1 MDEKIIIKS
10 SDESLEIQPKNNLA
24 DNLKAKAIE
33 TTVGLLDAENIAHI
47 VYIDDKFDIQAQK
60 EVYQARMIQLKTNDN
75 YIETERFANIDW
87 SGPIPRFQNLIM
99 QLWDATENK
108 SELLYEVCTHIRDED
123 SANIIPALEI
133 KNCYGDRIKLM
144 TPDEWIENKYQ
155 LIKELEE
162 GKRALCL
169 FDFEFQS
176 GNSLVPGK
184 NGAHLA
190 KSLIEEQGC
199 VEKVLCGIF
208 SHKFTEEDEDRFRE
222 EYSTEYG
229 IDDSKLYT
237 ISKRRFAFDPQIT
250 GFAEGIKNL
259 LLLPYI
265 EQLKTESLVVL
276 EDSNKKAG
284 ARIKKMTPKTFNQI
298 IQKSSLKEGIW
309 EISTLFRL
317 YGILSK
323 EENYNMISDSAVR
336 QKFNDSVKKIR
347 EIDLKDTGYNL
358 TVPNQQLIK
367 LRNSELYLSGDI
379 INKLHLPLTNGDIF
393 EIKGKEYI
401 LLVQPCNL
409 ALRAKETECGL
420 RSKNYNNAFLI
431 PLRVFSKE
439 QLNHTK
445 QEILSPDNKPEKM
458 LCAYFPEFK
467 VLSLDYL
474 DLTVFDEKG
483 ASTIDMTN
491 PELINDVIHFPWKKR
506 YQYIYEK
513 LAKVENKI
521 QSFLYIKNSTTPKI
535 EEIKG
540 NIRELTKDIKNLE
553 KEEKAKIFENVNPLR
568 EEKDTLTK
576 NLEVLEENIY
586 SFENFDSLNLNQI
599 NNYDIEKRTFSFDI
613 KRTRHYKSPY
623 SDDLLQNFMLYL
635 SRNAFDHDFTS

>member
-87 SGPIPRFQNLIM
+87 SSPIPRFQNLIM

-540 NIRELTKDIKNLE
+540 NIRELTKDIKNLG

>member
-10 SDESLEIQPKNNLA
+10 SDESLEIQPKDNLA
-24 DNLKAKAIE
+24 DNLRAKAIE
-33 TTVGLLDAENIAHI
+33 TTVDLLDAENIAHI
-47 VYIDDKFDIQAQK
+47 VYIDDKFDIEAQK
-60 EVYQARMIQLKTNDN
+60 EVYKARLIELKTNEK
-75 YIETERFANIDW
+75 YIESERFSNIDW
-87 SGPIPRFQNLIM
+87 SGPMPRFQTLIM
-99 QLWDATENK
+99 KLWEATDNK

-144 TPDEWIENKYQ
+144 TPDEWIKDKYQ

-176 GNSLVPGK
+176 GNTLIPGR

-190 KSLIEEQGC
+190 KSLIEEQDC

-222 EYSTEYG
+222 EYSAEYG

-265 EQLKTESLVVL
+265 EQLKTESLAVL

-284 ARIKKMTPKTFNQI
+284 VRIKKMTPKTFNQI
-298 IQKSSLKEGIW
+298 IQKSSLNEGIW

-336 QKFNDSVKKIR
+336 QNFNDSIKKIR

-358 TVPNQQLIK
+358 TIPNPQLIE

-409 ALRAKETECGL
+409 ALRAKDENCGK
-420 RSKNYNNAFLI
+420 RDYNYDTAMLI
-431 PLRVFSKE
+431 PLKWIPKDK
-439 QLNHTK
+439 LNITTE
-445 QEILSPDNKPEKM
+445 EIKIAESSDKFYV
-458 LCAYFPEFK
+458 AYFPGFQI
-467 VLSLDYL
+467 VSLNIL
-474 DLTVFDEKG
+474 DLAVFNTDGKT
-483 ASTIDMTN
+483 SINFNDS
-491 PELINDVIHFPWKKR
+491 ELINDVIHFPWLKR
-506 YQYIYEK
+506 YQYIYKALLSYETKIIEFKTIKDSITKSLNKKRGTLQNAEGDEK
-513 LAKVENKI
+513 INLKAEISLLQDHLNKTE
-521 QSFLYIKNSTTPKI
+521 KNIFDIPD
-535 EEIKG
+535 
-540 NIRELTKDIKNLE
+540 LTKLGIKCPGLYNE
-553 KEEKAKIFENVNPLR
+553 QER
-568 EEKDTLTK
+568 
-576 NLEVLEENIY
+576 VL
-586 SFENFDSLNLNQI
+586 DMG
-599 NNYDIEKRTFSFDI
+599 I
-613 KRTRHYKSPY
+613 KRVKHYKSPY
-623 SDDLLQNFMLYL
+623 SDDLLQKFMLYL
-635 SRNAFDHDFTS
+635 SRNAFEHDFAS

>member
-47 VYIDDKFDIQAQK
+47 VYIDDKFDIEAQK
-60 EVYQARMIQLKTNDN
+60 EVYQARLIELKTEEK
-75 YIETERFANIDW
+75 YIENERFANIDW
-87 SGPIPRFQNLIM
+87 SSPIPRFQTLIM
-99 QLWDATENK
+99 QLWDATEDK
-108 SELLYEVCTHIRDED
+108 SKLLYEVCTHIIDED

-133 KNCYGDRIKLM
+133 QKCYGDRIKLM
-144 TPDEWIENKYQ
+144 TPDEWIEDKYQ

-162 GKRALCL
+162 GQRALCL

-176 GNSLVPGK
+176 GNSLIPGK
-184 NGAHLA
+184 NGADLA
-190 KSLIEEQGC
+190 KSLIDENDC

-208 SHKFTEEDEDRFRE
+208 SHKFTEEEEDEFRE
-222 EYSTEYG
+222 EYSTKYG

-259 LLLPYI
+259 LLLPHI
-265 EQLKTESLVVL
+265 ERLKTESLVVL

-358 TVPNQQLIK
+358 TIPNQQLIK

-393 EIKGKEYI
+393 KIKGKEYV

-431 PLRVFSKE
+431 PLREFSKE

-540 NIRELTKDIKNLE
+540 NIRELTKDIKNLG

-635 SRNAFDHDFTS
+635 SRNAFEHDFAS